1 MVFSD
6 EDGER
11 AEAYRILADLYS
23 EPPQE
28 EQLDAIKG
36 DLELNSTESADEIRA
51 DFQSLFVYPGG
62 RIPPLESLFLSR
74 ASIPPVTPVTEFYSG
89 ADLTIEEE
97 FEMMPDHISLEFLF
111 MSYLIDIKNID
122 LQSKF
127 LEEHL
132 MNWVPYYCEEV
143 KREAQTLFYKE
154 IAGTTADFLASEQD
168 NFE

>member
-6 EDGER
+6 GDSER
-11 AEAYRILADLYS
+11 SEAYRILADLYS

-28 EQLDAIKG
+28 EQLDAIKD
-36 DLELNSTESADEIRA
+36 DLELNSKESVDEIGT
-51 DFQSLFVYPGG
+51 DFYSLFVYPGG
-62 RIPPLESLFLSR
+62 KVPPLESLFLSR
-74 ASIPPVTPVTEFYSG
+74 ANIPPVSPVTGFYAG

-97 FEMMPDHISLEFLF
+97 FETMPDHISLEFLF

-154 IAGTTADFLASEQD
+154 IAGVTVDFLDSEHD
-168 NFE
+168 GFE